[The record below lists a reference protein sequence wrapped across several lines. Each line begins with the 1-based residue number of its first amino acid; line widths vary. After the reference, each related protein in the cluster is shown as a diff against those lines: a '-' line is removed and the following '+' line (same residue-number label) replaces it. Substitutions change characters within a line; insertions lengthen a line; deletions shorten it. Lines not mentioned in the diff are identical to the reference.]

1 MLVIADAINGHPILV
16 KNILNDKR
24 EVVSFKDYKYKNRF
38 VAFSPIANAALLITR
53 HGTIKWANFGEGHIA
68 WSLVQLGDEQLE
80 LNSRQWGSRCL
91 GMFPEGMRGIA
102 VDASGR
108 LFFIDFSIERG
119 GVIKA

>member
-1 MLVIADAINGHPILV
+1 LLVIADAINGHPMLV

-24 EVVSFKDYKYKNRF
+24 EVVLFMDYKYKNRF

-53 HGTIKWANFGEGHIA
+53 HGTIKWASFEEG
-68 WSLVQLGDEQLE
+68 SLVQLGDEQLK
-80 LNSRQWGSRCL
+80 LNSPQWGSRCL
-91 GMFPEGMRGIA
+91 GMFPDGMRGIA

-119 GVIKA
+119 GVIRG